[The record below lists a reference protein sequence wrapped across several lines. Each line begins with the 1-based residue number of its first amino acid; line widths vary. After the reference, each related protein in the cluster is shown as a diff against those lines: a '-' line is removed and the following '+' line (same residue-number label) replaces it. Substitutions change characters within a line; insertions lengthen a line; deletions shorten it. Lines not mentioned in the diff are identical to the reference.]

1 MYLRIFKK
9 TTPLSKYL
17 QGHGVNI
24 IAAYQMVKQTLN
36 DLQDCARQ
44 FQCIK
49 EAANT
54 FVEYTNKKFD
64 EMENNTLE
72 ILNELPHIRVRK
84 KKRQFTDYESI
95 DDPITDPLRAFE
107 INVYNQVFDTVIES
121 ISSRFEKHEQ
131 LCADFSCLDPNNF
144 QLDLPLPTNALIK
157 IYEKIRNFIP
167 DITYD
172 DLRNEYVDFTSKW
185 RELKKTIACVYDELN
200 NQVTDDG
207 DDSENGLKSD
217 DDIIVCVH
225 SASTKYCVT
234 CCYEVL
240 VKYNLYANTYR
251 GLHFAYKFML
261 TLSITQVESERT
273 FSKLKFVK
281 NYLRNTIGQNV
292 LESMLLMN
300 VEKDILNKI
309 DSEDI
314 INKLG
319 ARSPVFGR
327 MLLC

>member
-44 FQCIK
+44 LQ
-49 EAANT
+49 
-54 FVEYTNKKFD
+54 Y
-64 EMENNTLE
+64 
-72 ILNELPHIRVRK
+72 
-84 KKRQFTDYESI
+84 
-95 DDPITDPLRAFE
+95 DPITDPLRAFE

-144 QLDLPLPTNALIK
+144 QPDLPLPTNALIK

-172 DLRNEYVDFTSKW
+172 NLRNEYVNFTSKW

-261 TLSITQVESERT
+261 TLSITQVECE
-273 FSKLKFVK
+273 
-281 NYLRNTIGQNV
+281 N
-292 LESMLLMN
+292 
-300 VEKDILNKI
+300 ILNKI